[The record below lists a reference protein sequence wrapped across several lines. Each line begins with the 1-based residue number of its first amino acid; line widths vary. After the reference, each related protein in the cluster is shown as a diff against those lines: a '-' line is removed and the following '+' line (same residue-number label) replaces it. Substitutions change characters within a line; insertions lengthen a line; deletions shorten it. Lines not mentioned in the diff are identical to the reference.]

1 MSGADLDCAFAHA
14 DARVHAIARSSD
26 KPEALCGS
34 DRLTVHVDAP
44 FQPDDEL
51 ACAGCAEAADRRLVS
66 GSSRAMAASTGS
78 TRRSGMQR
86 VQVLGELVDEPGPVL
101 GRNGRTYDE
110 LADP

>member
-26 KPEALCGS
+26 KPEALCGC

-51 ACAGCAEAADRRLVS
+51 ACADCADAALKLPIA
-66 GSSRAMAASTGS
+66 G
-78 TRRSGMQR
+78 
-86 VQVLGELVDEPGPVL
+86 
-101 GRNGRTYDE
+101 
-110 LADP
+110 